1 MSELTIDPA
10 IHLKRSQNQLKQEK
24 EKLHRRRA
32 LEIRNA
38 LAKLHV
44 IWYIYISIK

>member
-1 MSELTIDPA
+1 MSELTIDPG
-10 IHLKRSQNQLKQEK
+10 IHLKRSKNQLKQDK

-38 LAKLHV
+38 LGKLHV
-44 IWYIYISIK
+44 IGHICVTKD